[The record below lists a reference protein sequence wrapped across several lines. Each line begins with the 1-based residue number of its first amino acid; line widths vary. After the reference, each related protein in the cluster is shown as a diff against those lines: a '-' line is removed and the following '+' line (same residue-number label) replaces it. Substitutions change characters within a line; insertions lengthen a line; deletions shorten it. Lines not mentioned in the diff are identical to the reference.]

1 MDVVAAHLEER
12 VSDSLLTAAQ
22 VTVDVV
28 AAQMDL
34 TLMNHSLGPNMP
46 LARLRV
52 LDAYAGLRQTGRG
65 NLQLDLQLPLEAMSY
80 SVKQHAFETLLEPSL
95 LGLRVLVVPAQY
107 NTDMLGETLE
117 VAPVAF
123 KVWAR

>member
-1 MDVVAAHLEER
+1 
-12 VSDSLLTAAQ
+12 

>member
-1 MDVVAAHLEER
+1 
-12 VSDSLLTAAQ
+12 
-22 VTVDVV
+22 
-28 AAQMDL
+28 
-34 TLMNHSLGPNMP
+34 
-46 LARLRV
+46 
-52 LDAYAGLRQTGRG
+52 
-65 NLQLDLQLPLEAMSY
+65 MSY

-123 KVWAR
+123 KVWAGTSPLYVTVTHNVVSVLAPLLGSGSAEVLSDSVRRSDASRGSDGGP